1 MATAKKTFRTG
12 APAKAGPAAVA
23 GVEPLGKVRRSQL
36 IATYGIGA
44 IVDLE
49 KGSFMPM
56 GLEDWESATRLV
68 EQTYGQDV
76 LSLVLARGYLVKL
89 IDNAHITRY
98 LKQRAPEIL
107 EQFQSIAAAA
117 SLEA

>member
-1 MATAKKTFRTG
+1 MVTAKKTFRPGSPARAG
-12 APAKAGPAAVA
+12 AAAIA

-56 GLEDWESATRLV
+56 GLEDWKV
-68 EQTYGQDV
+68 P
-76 LSLVLARGYLVKL
+76 
-89 IDNAHITRY
+89 
-98 LKQRAPEIL
+98 RA
-107 EQFQSIAAAA
+107 FRH
-117 SLEA
+117 